1 MEYGITNKLMS
12 KTLKLKGDQ
21 AMGQTIDGN
30 QGFVVIAVGPF
41 GEL

>member
-1 MEYGITNKLMS
+1 MS
-12 KTLKLKGDQ
+12 KTLKGDQ
-21 AMGQTIDGN
+21 AMGQTIGGN